1 MIVESVYDLT
11 VRPANTTIYEFR
23 AISPLG
29 CESDSSLVVS
39 VTKPRRAAAP
49 GGFTP
54 NGDGTND
61 SFFIQGDD
69 KVSKVLV
76 FRVYDRWGELVF
88 SAENI
93 APNDAA
99 AGWDGTFKGE
109 KMNSGVYAWYA
120 EVEYID
126 GFKEI
131 LKGDVTL
138 LR

>member
-1 MIVESVYDLT
+1 
-11 VRPANTTIYEFR
+11 
-23 AISPLG
+23 
-29 CESDSSLVVS
+29 

-49 GGFTP
+49 GAFTP

-61 SFFIQGDD
+61 IFFIQGDD

-76 FRVYDRWGELVF
+76 FRVYDRWGELIF
-88 SAENI
+88 STENTV
-93 APNDAA
+93 PNDPIT
-99 AGWDGTFKGE
+99 GWDGTFKGE

-126 GFKEI
+126 GFKEV